1 MAWARHTLAGL
12 ALACVAFTGMPVV
25 AAPETTLRP
34 PAVRGGATP
43 EAARVSVMPT
53 AAILPQ
59 SAPALRPQLRPV
71 SAQILAAAARPT
83 EQIPVAPDG
92 TLRPMMRTPEFTQQV
107 LFGRAKR
114 RRGSVCGDI
123 DIQGEEAGNIAG
135 TLQGC
140 GARDAVRVRSVSG
153 VELSRPALMT
163 CETAKALNKWVSR
176 DVETAFGRSNRVVEL
191 RVAAGYSCRTR
202 NNRPG
207 AKISEHG
214 RGRAI
219 DISGFK
225 LEDGTVVSVLRGWAD
240 ASTSRAFRRIWKAA
254 CGPFRTVLGPEAD
267 IYHRDHFHLDVAR
280 HRSGRYCR

>member
-1 MAWARHTLAGL
+1 MVLIHAGFGL
-12 ALACVAFTGMPVV
+12 GA
-25 AAPETTLRP
+25 AAPETTPRP
-34 PAVRGGATP
+34 PLERGAD
-43 EAARVSVMPT
+43 
-53 AAILPQ
+53 
-59 SAPALRPQLRPV
+59 PALTEVADVSAAAVALTVPAPQMRPHIRPV
-71 SAQILAAAARPT
+71 SAQIIAAAARPVDLA
-83 EQIPVAPDG
+83 PVAPG
-92 TLRPMMRTPEFTQQV
+92 ATLRPMMRTPEFMQQV

-123 DIQGEEAGNIAG
+123 DIQGEEAGDIPG
-135 TLQGC
+135 KLRGC

-153 VELSRPALMT
+153 VTLSRPALMT

-176 DVETAFGRSNRVVEL
+176 DVETAFGRSNRVVQL

-219 DISGFK
+219 DISGFT
-225 LEDGTVVSVLRGWAD
+225 LESGTTVSVLKGWRD
-240 ASTSRAFRRIWKAA
+240 RSTRKALQRLWKTA